1 MMATHGARN
10 SATVDGL
17 AGRVSAEG
25 AGGAE
30 GSFVWWQGHAC
41 RLLLCVHV
49 RGCGRAR
56 LCLEPP
62 LGCRCKPISHVAVPR
77 GGGVAQLWHWGGSVH
92 VAACRIAR
100 NGSARARR
108 TFEIR
113 SSCLRSVSVTRRS
126 RSQVES
132 LCMFQCCFDLS
143 KPSTFTCMIMPN
155 VVPRPHVT
163 PVAVPVRGSVSASH
177 EPQRKGTQ

>member
-92 VAACRIAR
+92 VAACRIAQ

-143 KPSTFTCMIMPN
+143 KPSTFHMYNTDL
-155 VVPRPHVT
+155 HSVT
-163 PVAVPVRGSVSASH
+163 PENLFWTP
-177 EPQRKGTQ
+177 